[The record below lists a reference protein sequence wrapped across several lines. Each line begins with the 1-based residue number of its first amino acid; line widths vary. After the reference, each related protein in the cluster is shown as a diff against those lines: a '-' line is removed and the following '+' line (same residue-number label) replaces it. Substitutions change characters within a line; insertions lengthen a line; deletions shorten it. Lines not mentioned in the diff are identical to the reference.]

1 MRVVVFVAEG
11 VEDLE
16 YWVTVMRLRE
26 EGADVVS
33 VGTSLDEVKGKN
45 ALAAKAD
52 VLAAD
57 IDPDA
62 VDGVVI
68 PGGWAPDKLRRY
80 PEVTGIVKAV
90 YDAAK
95 PVGIICHAGLVAIS
109 AGIVE
114 PGSPVT
120 GSLGIKDDLVN
131 AGGVWVDL
139 PAFRDRN
146 LAWGRVVDDIP
157 AFNRE
162 LIALFTAAL
171 GGALALLRGRR
182 RRPDPGRRQHAVEE
196 APATGAQAPAP
207 AGHAR
212 PAVTDP

>member
-1 MRVVVFVAEG
+1 
-11 VEDLE
+11 
-16 YWVTVMRLRE
+16 
-26 EGADVVS
+26 S

-57 IDPDA
+57 IDPDT

-80 PEVTGIVKAV
+80 PEVTGIVKAA
-90 YDAAK
+90 YDAGK
-95 PVGIICHAGLVAIS
+95 PVGVICHAGLVAIS

-131 AGGVWVDL
+131 AGGAWVDL

-162 LIALFTAAL
+162 LITLFTAHWA
-171 GGALALLRGRR
+171 
-182 RRPDPGRRQHAVEE
+182 
-196 APATGAQAPAP
+196 
-207 AGHAR
+207 AR
-212 PAVTDP
+212 